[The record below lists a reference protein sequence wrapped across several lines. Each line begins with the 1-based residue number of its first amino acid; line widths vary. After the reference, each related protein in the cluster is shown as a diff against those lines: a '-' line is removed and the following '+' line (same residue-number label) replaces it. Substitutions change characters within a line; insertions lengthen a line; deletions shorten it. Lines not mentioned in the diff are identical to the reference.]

1 MQDEEAA
8 AAKYTTQHQQL
19 LDAQSRVADLD
30 AQLQDAEARLQTG
43 EAGKEADEAKLAAL
57 TKELEGLAVL
67 KAEKEALEDKVRHV
81 EGEQAGQIKEKTELE
96 QVSFVSPFLAIEQ
109 CES

>member
-8 AAKYTTQHQQL
+8 AAKYTAQHQQL

-30 AQLQDAEARLQTG
+30 AQLRDAEVLLKAG
-43 EAGKEADEAKLAAL
+43 EAGKEADKAKLAEL

-67 KAEKEALEDKVRHV
+67 KADKEALEDKIRHF
-81 EGEQAGQIKEKTELE
+81 EGEQAGQIKEKAELE
-96 QVSFVSPFLAIEQ
+96 QVSFVPRFFAMTTV
-109 CES
+109 